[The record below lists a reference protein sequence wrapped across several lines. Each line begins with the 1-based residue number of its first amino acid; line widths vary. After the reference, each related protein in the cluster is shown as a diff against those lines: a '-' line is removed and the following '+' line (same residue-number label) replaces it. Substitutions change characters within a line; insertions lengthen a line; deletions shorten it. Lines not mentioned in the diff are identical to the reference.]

1 MDRGFMERHPEAP
14 VALLKAYRC
23 ARDVA
28 FDRIEGSD
36 PVILTIS
43 WAAAAMAEQRELMGE
58 RRAARSGQGRCP
70 TNTDRVAGQSWC
82 TSSQIRPGGGR
93 TLLRRFESAVRKQ
106 ETGRSSRIAD
116 PEADDVGMW
125 CSTDPR
131 RATQV
136 LAAPPACTHTPHGS
150 SAPINVSGDSTATTQ
165 ARPRIPMSA
174 HHTAST
180 TSSQRDQPKASRTGI
195 LLRRG
200 RPARSKPA
208 RPRMRHTATKT
219 AERMPTEVREWAC
232 GNAAGSTTQPR
243 LNGRWQR

>member
-1 MDRGFMERHPEAP
+1 MERHPEAP

-23 ARDVA
+23 ARNVA

-116 PEADDVGMW
+116 PEADGVGMW
-125 CSTDPR
+125 CSTDHARLR
-131 RATQV
+131 RST
-136 LAAPPACTHTPHGS
+136 CTH
-150 SAPINVSGDSTATTQ
+150 V
-165 ARPRIPMSA
+165 
-174 HHTAST
+174 HTA
-180 TSSQRDQPKASRTGI
+180 RDPLPSVCQE
-195 LLRRG
+195 
-200 RPARSKPA
+200 
-208 RPRMRHTATKT
+208 TA
-219 AERMPTEVREWAC
+219 P
-232 GNAAGSTTQPR
+232 
-243 LNGRWQR
+243 

>member
-1 MDRGFMERHPEAP
+1 
-14 VALLKAYRC
+14 
-23 ARDVA
+23 
-28 FDRIEGSD
+28 
-36 PVILTIS
+36 
-43 WAAAAMAEQRELMGE
+43 
-58 RRAARSGQGRCP
+58 
-70 TNTDRVAGQSWC
+70 
-82 TSSQIRPGGGR
+82 
-93 TLLRRFESAVRKQ
+93 VRKQ

-180 TSSQRDQPKASRTGI
+180 TSSQLCFRLVCLTGI
-195 LLRRG
+195 LRRQG
-200 RPARSKPA
+200 RPSRSKPA
-208 RPRMRHTATKT
+208 RPRAPCSNHNRRTHAHGGTRMGVS
-219 AERMPTEVREWAC
+219 ERRRQHHPAAAQLEGAC
-232 GNAAGSTTQPR
+232 GATRSERAVFACRQSDSNTTNDCR
-243 LNGRWQR
+243 